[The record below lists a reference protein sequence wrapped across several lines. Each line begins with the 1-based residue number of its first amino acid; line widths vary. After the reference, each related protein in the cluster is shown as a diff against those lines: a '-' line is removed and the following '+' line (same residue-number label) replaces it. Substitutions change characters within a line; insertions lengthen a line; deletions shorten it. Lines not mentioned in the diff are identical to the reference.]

1 MAIATQ
7 TAMPTLPAT
16 TRPQPAARAYV
27 TTRHVVLSPVPE
39 PRVAGV
45 VMKLAGLMA
54 VTAFA
59 IGFSAAL
66 ALALVSGT
74 LNQIGH

>member
-7 TAMPTLPAT
+7 TAMPTLPPT

-27 TTRHVVLSPVPE
+27 TTRHVVLSPAPE
-39 PRVAGV
+39 PRLAGV
-45 VMKLAGLMA
+45 VLRLAALMA

-59 IGFSAAL
+59 VGFSAAI

-74 LNQIGH
+74 LNQLGH